1 MAIKVF
7 SENVMKL
14 FADCNTDSESMLNL
28 MSDLACGREL
38 FDAESGK
45 VISKSE
51 ANAKILEFSRH
62 VFGITDVKNKKE
74 VRRAVRDNGRVWYDI
89 IEDTID
95 ERIDT
100 RFEENGWFSDL
111 VDRHNIADGD
121 RQDFVI
127 EKDTILSVAK
137 GGVSHHDHI
146 LQQLGEGEVIPVPTM
161 LYVVK
166 VGADINRY
174 LQGDIDWE
182 KYITAVADAFIR
194 QAQADV
200 MNAINTLPNKVAPAA
215 QFTGTGKLDTTTKDA
230 FDEIVANVSDANGGA
245 DVMIMGVHTGLS
257 KINALQEGAFAAPA
271 QKESVMNTGNVGTY
285 EGSDL
290 VMIPNRFKDV
300 TFTQKVLNPKLL
312 LILPVVGDE
321 GKFIKMVDEGDTV
334 IVEKTERGDYVSD
347 LMTHEAQRKMGMAVE
362 IGRKIGIW
370 TLP

>member
-1 MAIKVF
+1 MAIKAF

-28 MSDLACGREL
+28 MADLACGREL
-38 FDAESGK
+38 YDAEAGA
-45 VISKSE
+45 VISKAE

-62 VFGITDVKNKKE
+62 VFGITDVKDKKAM
-74 VRRAVRDNGRVWYDI
+74 RRAIRDNGRVWYDI
-89 IEDTID
+89 IEDIVD
-95 ERIDT
+95 ERINTAFD
-100 RFEENGWFSDL
+100 ENDWFSDL

-127 EKDTILSVAK
+127 ERDTILSVAK

-146 LQQLGEGEVIPVPTM
+146 LQQVAEGEVIPVPTL

-166 VGADINRY
+166 VGADINKY

-200 MNAINTLPNKVAPAA
+200 FTNLNNLPNIVTPSA
-215 QFTGTGKLDTTTKDA
+215 QFTGTGVLDATTKDA
-230 FDEIVANVSDANGGA
+230 FDNIIANVSDANDGA
-245 DVMIMGVHTGLS
+245 DVMILGVHTGLS
-257 KINALQEGAFAAPA
+257 KINALQTGAFAAEP
-271 QKESVMNTGNVGTY
+271 QKNSVMNTGNVGVY

-290 VMIPNRFKDV
+290 VMVPNRFKDV
-300 TFTQKVLNPKLL
+300 TFTQKLLNPKLL

-321 GKFIKMVDEGDTV
+321 GKFIKMIDEGDTV
-334 IVEKTERGDYVSD
+334 IVEKTERGDYTSD

-362 IGRKIGIW
+362 VGRKIGIW